1 MQLPDILLKNIHDH
15 QKNTDAWLAALP
27 DYLRKLE
34 SRWNIRVGDLVE
46 DLSFNVVMF
55 AEGDSGEAYILK
67 LSPPGEDIFREVA
80 ALELYDG
87 DGINRLVKVDTEG
100 TALLLERLN
109 PGVSFWR
116 TEDDELATRTCAEL
130 LLRLWR
136 PVEDVTK
143 FRSLASWTQAI
154 PDYLK
159 TYPNGG
165 GFLPHALVDK
175 ANGLRAE
182 LLDEA
187 DKTLLHADLH
197 HGNIL
202 SASRAPYLAI
212 DPKGIVGNKGFD
224 VTAFLRNPLGI
235 SKHPGFEATLKR
247 RISIFSEMLGLS
259 EQEIASWSIIQTVL
273 DRCWAKGK
281 GNHAETERVVRIL
294 EQFT

>member
-1 MQLPDILLKNIHDH
+1 MQLPDTLLKNLRDH
-15 QKNTDAWLAALP
+15 QENADAWLVALP
-27 DYLRKLE
+27 EYLRRLE
-34 SRWNIRVGDLVE
+34 SRWHIRTTGLVE

-55 AEGDSGEAYILK
+55 AEGDNAEAYILK

-80 ALELYDG
+80 ALELYNG

-116 TEDDELATRTCAEL
+116 SDDYELTTRTCAEL
-130 LLRLWR
+130 LLKLWR

-143 FRSLASWTQAI
+143 FRSLASWTRAI

-159 TYPNGG
+159 TYPDGG

-175 ANGLRAE
+175 ANSLRAE
-182 LLDEA
+182 LLDES
-187 DKTLLHADLH
+187 DTTLLHADLH

-235 SKHPGFEATLKR
+235 SKYPGFEVTLKR

-273 DRCWAKGK
+273 DSCWAKGK
-281 GNHAETERVVRIL
+281 GDHAETERVVRIL
-294 EQFT
+294 ERFT